1 MIFLT
6 GSLVSLDKLG
16 WVYDLLHY
24 LFPLTWGI
32 SLMRSLSSGSLSFTN
47 LASNGELVELTFHS
61 VIYLGIGLAIF
72 SWGYNFARAKGTLAH
87 Y

>member
-6 GSLVSLDKLG
+6 GALVSLDKLR
-16 WVYDLLHY
+16 WVYDLLRY

-32 SLMRSLSSGSLSFTN
+32 SLMRALLSGSMSF
-47 LASNGELVELTFHS
+47 ASLVRSGELAGRSIHS
-61 VIYLGIGLAIF
+61 VIYLGVGLAIF
-72 SWGYNFARAKGTLAH
+72 SWGYYFARVKGTLAH